1 LEKQLDLD
9 GFELAIGEGAGID
22 PDTFFFGAKFPARL
36 SPGGEARQEKRQQQ
50 FGSQAAREPGGTA
63 GQRGGHGQIYN
74 REWRMVEW
82 EMNKKFVLLSYREM
96 TGCLQDINNQKTFVM
111 KDFALI
117 FRVEN
122 NPGESLSPAEMQ
134 QRMTVWMNW
143 MGGIAAKDRL
153 VSNGTR
159 LGVKGSK
166 WVGANGVV
174 SDGPYTEV
182 KEFINGYIIVRAET
196 PDEAAEMA
204 KGCPILMAPSGK
216 VEVRPLV
223 APDNAE

>member
-1 LEKQLDLD
+1 
-9 GFELAIGEGAGID
+9 
-22 PDTFFFGAKFPARL
+22 
-36 SPGGEARQEKRQQQ
+36 
-50 FGSQAAREPGGTA
+50 
-63 GQRGGHGQIYN
+63 
-74 REWRMVEW
+74 M
-82 EMNKKFVLLSYREM
+82 
-96 TGCLQDINNQKTFVM
+96 FVM
-111 KDFALI
+111 KEFALI

-122 NPGESLSPAEMQ
+122 NPGASLSPAEMQ
-134 QRMTVWMNW
+134 QRMTTWMNW

-153 VSNGTR
+153 VSNGNR

-182 KEFINGYIIVRAET
+182 KEFINGYVIVRGET
-196 PDEAAEMA
+196 PEEAAEMA
-204 KGCPILMAPSGK
+204 KGCPILFAPGGS